1 MSDITVRA
9 LGEDEWEQY
18 RSVRLSALE
27 ESPEAFVATARRGT
41 RLRRGLLAH
50 PDAPLAAPARRAG
63 GRRPSAWPASGRPAR
78 TARRT
83 TTRSPSCSASG
94 SRPAARG
101 TGVATQLVQAGADA
115 ARQQGRSHLA
125 YWVGSDNGRAV
136 AFASGF
142 GFRPTD
148 SRRPMR
154 VKGDDDD
161 EDEIAMVLPLGEDRG
176 IPTSE
181 RRTHVTGSTVASR
194 ALRAVR
200 RGGRA
205 GRSARSR

>member
-27 ESPEAFVATARRGT
+27 ESPEAFVASADEERAFDEDLWRTRMRRSQ
-41 RLRRGLLAH
+41 RLVAEQQGEPVGVASIGQAQQDGERDNEKVAELFGLWV
-50 PDAPLAAPARRAG
+50 AP
-63 GRRPSAWPASGRPAR
+63 
-78 TARRT
+78 T
-83 TTRSPSCSASG
+83 
-94 SRPAARG
+94 ARG

-125 YWVGSDNGRAV
+125 YWVGADNGRAV

-154 VKGDDDD
+154 VKGSDDD
-161 EDEIAMVLPLGEDRG
+161 EEEVAMVLPLGEDRG
-176 IPTSE
+176 VPN
-181 RRTHVTGSTVASR
+181 
-194 ALRAVR
+194 L
-200 RGGRA
+200 
-205 GRSARSR
+205 

>member
-1 MSDITVRA
+1 MSDISVRQ

-27 ESPEAFVATARRGT
+27 ECPEAFVASLAEEQGFDEDLWRARM
-41 RLRRGLLAH
+41 RRSQRLLAE
-50 PDAPLAAPARRAG
+50 DVD
-63 GRRPSAWPASGRPAR
+63 GRPVGV
-78 TARRT
+78 
-83 TTRSPSCSASG
+83 ASVG
-94 SRPAARG
+94 QGRQDDERIAELFGLWVTPAARG

-115 ARQQGRSHLA
+115 AREQGRSHLS

-154 VKGDDDD
+154 VKGEDGGD
-161 EDEIAMVLPLGEDRG
+161 EEIAMVLPLGEDRG
-176 IPTSE
+176 VP
-181 RRTHVTGSTVASR
+181 R
-194 ALRAVR
+194 L
-200 RGGRA
+200 
-205 GRSARSR
+205 

>member
-1 MSDITVRA
+1 MSDITVRP

-27 ESPEAFVATARRGT
+27 ESPEAFVATHAQEQHYDEDFWRNRMRRSQ
-41 RLRRGLLAH
+41 RLLAE
-50 PDAPLAAPARRAG
+50 DAEGRAIG
-63 GRRPSAWPASGRPAR
+63 VASVGQGKQDDERIAELFGLWV
-78 TARRT
+78 T
-83 TTRSPSCSASG
+83 
-94 SRPAARG
+94 PAARG

-115 ARQQGRSHLA
+115 ARQQGCSHLS

-154 VKGDDDD
+154 VRG
-161 EDEIAMVLPLGEDRG
+161 EDGEEEEIAMVLPLGEDR
-176 IPTSE
+176 
-181 RRTHVTGSTVASR
+181 
-194 ALRAVR
+194 AVPNL
-200 RGGRA
+200 
-205 GRSARSR
+205 

>member
-27 ESPEAFVATARRGT
+27 ESPEAFVATVDEERSFDEAFWRQRMRRSQ
-41 RLRRGLLAH
+41 RLLAEQEG
-50 PDAPLAAPARRAG
+50 APVGVASVGQARADGERENAKVAELFG
-63 GRRPSAWPASGRPAR
+63 LWV
-78 TARRT
+78 T
-83 TTRSPSCSASG
+83 
-94 SRPAARG
+94 PAARG

-125 YWVGSDNGRAV
+125 YWVGADNGRAV

-154 VKGDDDD
+154 VKGSDDD

-176 IPTSE
+176 VPN
-181 RRTHVTGSTVASR
+181 
-194 ALRAVR
+194 L
-200 RGGRA
+200 
-205 GRSARSR
+205 

>member
-27 ESPEAFVATARRGT
+27 ESPEAFVATAEEEGSFDEDVWRARMRRSQ
-41 RLRRGLLAH
+41 RLVAEQDGGAVGVASVGQARHEGEKGNDKVAELFGLWVA
-50 PDAPLAAPARRAG
+50 
-63 GRRPSAWPASGRPAR
+63 
-78 TARRT
+78 
-83 TTRSPSCSASG
+83 
-94 SRPAARG
+94 PAARG

-115 ARQQGRSHLA
+115 ARQTGRSHLA
-125 YWVGSDNGRAV
+125 YWVGADNGRAV

-154 VKGDDDD
+154 VKGAED
-161 EDEIAMVLPLGEDRG
+161 EDEVAMVLPLGEDRG
-176 IPTSE
+176 VPN
-181 RRTHVTGSTVASR
+181 
-194 ALRAVR
+194 L
-200 RGGRA
+200 
-205 GRSARSR
+205 

>member
-18 RSVRLSALE
+18 RSVRLNALE
-27 ESPEAFVATARRGT
+27 ESPEAFVATADEERAFDEDFWRNRMRRSQ
-41 RLRRGLLAH
+41 RLLAEQ
-50 PDAPLAAPARRAG
+50 DGAPVG
-63 GRRPSAWPASGRPAR
+63 VASVGQA
-78 TARRT
+78 
-83 TTRSPSCSASG
+83 TREGEKDNAKVAELFG
-94 SRPAARG
+94 LWVAPAARG

-125 YWVGSDNGRAV
+125 YWVGADNGRAV

-154 VKGDDDD
+154 VKASDDD
-161 EDEIAMVLPLGEDRG
+161 EDEVAMVLPLGEDRG
-176 IPTSE
+176 VPN
-181 RRTHVTGSTVASR
+181 
-194 ALRAVR
+194 L
-200 RGGRA
+200 
-205 GRSARSR
+205 

>member
-18 RSVRLSALE
+18 RSARLSALE
-27 ESPEAFVATARRGT
+27 ESPEAFVASADEERAYEEDFWRNRMRRSQRLIAEQEGAPVGVASIGQARQDGEKDNDKVAE
-41 RLRRGLLAH
+41 LFGLWVA
-50 PDAPLAAPARRAG
+50 
-63 GRRPSAWPASGRPAR
+63 
-78 TARRT
+78 
-83 TTRSPSCSASG
+83 
-94 SRPAARG
+94 PAARG

-125 YWVGSDNGRAV
+125 YWVGAENGRAV

-154 VKGDDDD
+154 VKGADDD
-161 EDEIAMVLPLGEDRG
+161 EEDEVAMVLPLGEDRG
-176 IPTSE
+176 LPN
-181 RRTHVTGSTVASR
+181 
-194 ALRAVR
+194 L
-200 RGGRA
+200 
-205 GRSARSR
+205 

>member
-18 RSVRLSALE
+18 RSVRLNALE
-27 ESPEAFVATARRGT
+27 ESPEAFVASVDEERAYEEDFWRNRMRRSQ
-41 RLRRGLLAH
+41 RLLAEQEG
-50 PDAPLAAPARRAG
+50 APVGVASVGQARHEGERDNEKVAELFG
-63 GRRPSAWPASGRPAR
+63 LWVA
-78 TARRT
+78 
-83 TTRSPSCSASG
+83 
-94 SRPAARG
+94 PAARG

-125 YWVGSDNGRAV
+125 YWVGADNGRAV

-154 VKGDDDD
+154 VKASDDD
-161 EDEIAMVLPLGEDRG
+161 EDEVAMVLPLGEDRG
-176 IPTSE
+176 VPN
-181 RRTHVTGSTVASR
+181 
-194 ALRAVR
+194 L
-200 RGGRA
+200 
-205 GRSARSR
+205 

>member
-9 LGEDEWEQY
+9 LGENEWEQY

-27 ESPEAFVATARRGT
+27 ESPDAFVATADEERGYEEDFWRTRMRRSQ
-41 RLRRGLLAH
+41 RLIAEQEGAPVGVASIGQARQDGEKDNDRVAELFGLWVA
-50 PDAPLAAPARRAG
+50 
-63 GRRPSAWPASGRPAR
+63 
-78 TARRT
+78 
-83 TTRSPSCSASG
+83 
-94 SRPAARG
+94 PAARG

-125 YWVGSDNGRAV
+125 YWVGADNGRAV

-154 VKGDDDD
+154 VKGEDHDED

-176 IPTSE
+176 VPN
-181 RRTHVTGSTVASR
+181 
-194 ALRAVR
+194 L
-200 RGGRA
+200 
-205 GRSARSR
+205 